1 MIRYRKLT
9 VTSNRGITLCHKVV
23 PVISHVLSS
32 TYYWWL
38 YMHISRKQEK
48 KVVTFFVLVILID
61 IQNICSINSRA
72 LAVGLMAWSYRKPIY
87 SSRYQYGLPKMHLI
101 SMKPSTLE
109 LCSAFN
115 TAGWL
120 GRGYKTIVVLRLF
133 DYSPLLTR
141 KSAVDKQAK
150 SYTCKWKKTVSG
162 QSPSHCSKTLSIN
175 RWESLRMSFNR
186 GGTELVSGYCRSV

>member
-23 PVISHVLSS
+23 PVIIDGC
-32 TYYWWL
+32 TC
-38 YMHISRKQEK
+38 IFPGNK
-48 KVVTFFVLVILID
+48 KKRLLLFFVLVILID
-61 IQNICSINSRA
+61 IQNVCSINSRA
-72 LAVGLMAWSYRKPIY
+72 LAVGLMAWSDRKPIY
-87 SSRYQYGLPKMHLI
+87 SSRYQYGLPKMHFI

-109 LCSAFN
+109 LCSASN

-141 KSAVDKQAK
+141 KIAVDKQAK

-186 GGTELVSGYCRSV
+186 GGTELVSGYCCSV

>member
-1 MIRYRKLT
+1 MY
-9 VTSNRGITLCHKVV
+9 CH
-23 PVISHVLSS
+23 L
-32 TYYWWL
+32 
-38 YMHISRKQEK
+38 HIIVGCTCIFPGNK
-48 KVVTFFVLVILID
+48 KKRLLLFFVLVILID

-72 LAVGLMAWSYRKPIY
+72 LAVGLMAYGHIGSQFIRLHINMDSLKCTSFLWSLQRHRSCVRP
-87 SSRYQYGLPKMHLI
+87 LI
-101 SMKPSTLE
+101 PPVD
-109 LCSAFN
+109 
-115 TAGWL
+115 W

-141 KSAVDKQAK
+141 KIAVDKQAK

>member
-1 MIRYRKLT
+1 MY
-9 VTSNRGITLCHKVV
+9 CH
-23 PVISHVLSS
+23 L
-32 TYYWWL
+32 
-38 YMHISRKQEK
+38 HIIVGCTCIFPGNK
-48 KVVTFFVLVILID
+48 KKRLLLFFVLVILID

-72 LAVGLMAWSYRKPIY
+72 LAVGLMAYGHIGSQFIRLDINMDSLKCTSFLWSLQRHWSCVRP
-87 SSRYQYGLPKMHLI
+87 LTP
-101 SMKPSTLE
+101 PVD
-109 LCSAFN
+109 
-115 TAGWL
+115 W

-141 KSAVDKQAK
+141 KIAVDKQAK
-150 SYTCKWKKTVSG
+150 SYTCKCKKTVSG

>member
-48 KVVTFFVLVILID
+48 KVVTFFILIILID

-72 LAVGLMAWSYRKPIY
+72 LAVGLMAYGHIGSQFIRLHINMDSLKCTSFLWSLQRHRSCVRP
-87 SSRYQYGLPKMHLI
+87 LTP
-101 SMKPSTLE
+101 PVD
-109 LCSAFN
+109 
-115 TAGWL
+115 W

-141 KSAVDKQAK
+141 KIAVDKQENSERAVTFPLLK
-150 SYTCKWKKTVSG
+150 NT
-162 QSPSHCSKTLSIN
+162 
-175 RWESLRMSFNR
+175 
-186 GGTELVSGYCRSV
+186 